1 MNSVLERKP
10 ERWLISISGQ
20 IDDVEEALNAIK
32 ENQREA
38 WGEAEP
44 EWKSDDDDAT
54 ASVKIRFIDIS
65 MVRLVNSILRND
77 YPNINIIAN
86 RGEYDNEDANG
97 SV

>member
-1 MNSVLERKP
+1 MNPVLERQP
-10 ERWLISISGQ
+10 DHWLISISGQ
-20 IDDVEEALNAIK
+20 INEVEDALDAIK

-38 WGEAEP
+38 WGDAEP

-65 MVRLVNSILRND
+65 MVRLVNSILRSD
-77 YPNINIIAN
+77 FPDIHIIAN
-86 RGEYDNEDANG
+86 RGEYNENANG

>member
-1 MNSVLERKP
+1 MNPVLEQKP
-10 ERWLISISGQ
+10 DHWLISISGQ
-20 IDDVEEALNAIK
+20 IDEVEDALSAIK

-44 EWKSDDDDAT
+44 EWESDDYDAT

-65 MVRLVNSILRND
+65 MVRLVSSILRSD
-77 YPNINIIAN
+77 YPDIHIIAN
-86 RGEYDNEDANG
+86 RGEYNDNANG